1 MDSNFE
7 SINFNFLVPN
17 WTPTSTRATKAESE
31 IVLCQNR
38 RRSRWKKPKLFLWE
52 CWSLSQS
59 WNLNQTISTFVILGK
74 WQPTLQNLYEEKK
87 ATILLGSPVVNHLPA
102 HVQKWLESPVRYD
115 NYSEARLLVALDPI
129 TELSTHVIDCKFK
142 KFFILYKMSLNPQVI
157 CFSFSL

>member
-38 RRSRWKKPKLFLWE
+38 RRSRWKKPKLFFLRVLVVKSKLKLKPDDFNF
-52 CWSLSQS
+52 CY
-59 WNLNQTISTFVILGK
+59 LGK
-74 WQPTLQNLYEEKK
+74 MATNVTEPVWREE
-87 ATILLGSPVVNHLPA
+87 ATILLGSPISPVVNHLPA

-142 KFFILYKMSLNPQVI
+142 KFFNLWLKCHWILK
-157 CFSFSL
+157 

>member
-1 MDSNFE
+1 MDPNFE

-38 RRSRWKKPKLFLWE
+38 RRSRWKKPKLFFSE
-52 CWSLSQS
+52 SVGRLSQS

-74 WQPTLQNLYEEKK
+74 WQPTLQKLYEEKK
-87 ATILLGSPVVNHLPA
+87 PQSLLGSPISPVVNHLPA
-102 HVQKWLESPVRYD
+102 RVQKWLSNPPCVTTIICTRS
-115 NYSEARLLVALDPI
+115 NYW
-129 TELSTHVIDCKFK
+129 ELSTHVIDSKFK
-142 KFFILYKMSLNPQVI
+142 KFFNLCKMSLNPQVI